1 MKVTQCDRCKRIV
14 EESTRV
20 EIHDSQRSVQIARE
34 YDLCDRCREALERFV
49 DGEMLDDE
57 GGSENE

>member
-14 EESTRV
+14 EKSTRI
-20 EIHDSQRSVQIARE
+20 EIYDGQRSVQIARE
-34 YDLCDRCREALERFV
+34 YDLCDRCREALERFL

-57 GGSENE
+57 RGSEK

>member
-1 MKVTQCDRCKRIV
+1 MKVTQCDRCRRIV

-20 EIHDSQRSVQIARE
+20 EIHDSQKSVQIARE
-34 YDLCDRCREALERFV
+34 YDLCDKCKAALEQFM
-49 DGEMLDDE
+49 DGEPLDDE

>member
-34 YDLCDRCREALERFV
+34 YDLCDKCKAALERFM

-57 GGSENE
+57 GGSKK